1 MAAKTVYEPYNA
13 APMQAGYDQ
22 MAALTKQSL
31 DISNA
36 LTNASIYP
44 TPTGKAPSA
53 ASNSYATKN
62 SALGR
67 YNTAVQ
73 ALTAV
78 STGIEIGQILSSS
91 RAQARALEARART
104 NMQQMDFN
112 YAASRLQSQYWG
124 EKNLSK
130 VAHILEEGKITIGEA
145 SAGMGGSGFDVS
157 AGDQRVLRYSSTETA
172 KDIDAENR
180 TNYLRSFELWRSTML
195 ENVRLQGEARLLQSQ
210 AKAVKRAG
218 KIGAISRGISGALG
232 MLSSSYNILGKNIS
246 VWGKQS

>member
-13 APMQAGYDQ
+13 APIQAGYDQ

-44 TPTGKAPSA
+44 TPTGKAPAA

-91 RAQARALEARART
+91 RAQARALEARARS
-104 NMQQMDFN
+104 NMQQMDLN
-112 YAASRLQSQYWG
+112 YAASRLQSKYWG
-124 EKNLSK
+124 EENLSK
-130 VAHILEEGKITIGEA
+130 VSHILEEGKITIGEA
-145 SAGMGGSGFDVS
+145 MAGMGGSGFDVS
-157 AGDQRVLRYSSTETA
+157 AGDQRVLRYSGTETA
-172 KDIDAENR
+172 KDIDAALRETGADIEDNVQFVLAKKQKCYIVV
-180 TNYLRSFELWRSTML
+180 TNNYKDYRF
-195 ENVRLQGEARLLQSQ
+195 LQGIEVLRP
-210 AKAVKRAG
+210 AKIR
-218 KIGAISRGISGALG
+218 KIP
-232 MLSSSYNILGKNIS
+232 
-246 VWGKQS
+246 Q